1 VTSASRTQPL
11 NPSIPS
17 ALPAHVAII
26 MDGNGRWA
34 ETRGLSRSEGHRE
47 GLVATRR
54 AVEFFAN
61 HGAKA
66 LTVFAFSSENWQ
78 RPREEVAALL
88 DLFVSAI
95 EAELPELLE
104 RGVRLRFIGEREAFP
119 EQLRQRMAEA
129 ENATGANASMT
140 LVVALGYGGRWDILQ
155 AAQRWLREA
164 QGGEPDPETFERY
177 LSTAGLPPLDLLI
190 RTGGE
195 QRISNFLL
203 WQSAYAELCFLD
215 VLWPD
220 VDETALQEALDV
232 YARRQRRFGC
242 TPAQLQA
249 GDA

>member
-1 VTSASRTQPL
+1 MSSAS
-11 NPSIPS
+11 
-17 ALPAHVAII
+17 PAHVAII

-47 GLVATRR
+47 GLKATRR
-54 AVEFFAN
+54 AIEFFAN
-61 HGAKA
+61 RGAQA

-78 RPREEVAALL
+78 RPREEIAALF

-104 RGVRLRFIGEREAFP
+104 RGIRLRFIGEREGFP
-119 EQLRQRMAEA
+119 EQLRERMAEA
-129 ENATGANASMT
+129 ENLTAANSGMT

-155 AAQRWLREA
+155 AALRWVREA
-164 QGGEPDPETFERY
+164 QGGEPDPETFESY

-220 VDETALQEALDV
+220 VDETALQDALGV
-232 YARRQRRFGC
+232 YVRRQRRFGC
-242 TPAQLQA
+242 TSAQLQA

>member
-1 VTSASRTQPL
+1 VS
-11 NPSIPS
+11 
-17 ALPAHVAII
+17 PAHVAII

-47 GLVATRR
+47 GLKATRR
-54 AVEFFAN
+54 AIEFFAN
-61 HGAKA
+61 HGAQA

-78 RPREEVAALL
+78 RPREEIAALF

-104 RGVRLRFIGEREAFP
+104 RGIRLRFIGQREGFP

-129 ENATGANASMT
+129 ENVTAANTGMT

-155 AAQRWLREA
+155 AALRWVREA
-164 QGGEPDPETFERY
+164 PGGEPDPETFESH

-220 VDETALQEALDV
+220 VDETALQDALDV

-242 TPAQLQA
+242 TSAQLQA